1 MCREYYISKVA
12 YFFKMNHFKYL
23 GYSRVNQ
30 MPLFIFPFLILLLS
44 FNSELLASP
53 KLPKTDAEIHYV
65 NFFQETDGIQNLIVN
80 MDKANVSNAMLTG
93 MPLIKKWSINSP
105 KKPRY
110 YQGDDSEVYWFS
122 LTDEIVARGIESLP
136 EHQRK
141 RFYPFICGFNPTDLN
156 AVHHIERQI
165 KWRPGFWKGIG
176 ELITRHDDLTALI
189 SGEKPTAHHKAVH
202 KIMRL
207 AAREKLP
214 VLLHS
219 NITSEREDAPIYLK
233 DLIDILSKNLDVNII
248 WAHAG
253 TSTEIYQRN
262 SLTFLPSTISDLM
275 NQFDNLYILL
285 SWTAKKLIY
294 NADNK
299 PNTEMIE
306 LVIKHPD
313 KFMVGSDLVGR
324 FDSLEKIVNGY
335 DAFLDMLPENIAKKV
350 AYANFLRIMPTS
362 NIPMKN

>member
-1 MCREYYISKVA
+1 MFHLV
-12 YFFKMNHFKYL
+12 
-23 GYSRVNQ
+23 
-30 MPLFIFPFLILLLS
+30 FPFLMLMIGIS
-44 FNSELLASP
+44 SSLLASS
-53 KLPKTDAEIHYV
+53 KFIKTDSEIHYV

-80 MDKANVSNAMLTG
+80 MNKANVSDVMLTG
-93 MPLIKKWSINSP
+93 MPVIKKWDINSP
-105 KKPRY
+105 KRPRY

-136 EHQRK
+136 KDQRIK
-141 RFYPFICGFNPTDLN
+141 FHPFICGFNPTDLN
-156 AVHHIERQI
+156 AVRHIERVI

-176 ELITRHDDLTALI
+176 ELITRHDDLTALTP
-189 SGEKPTAHHKAVH
+189 GEKPRADHEAVH

-207 AAREKLP
+207 AAKENLP

-233 DLIDILSKNLDVNII
+233 ELTKILSDNLDTKII

-253 TSTEIYQRN
+253 TTTEIYQRN
-262 SLTFLPSTISDLM
+262 RLTFLPSTISDLM
-275 NQFDNLYILL
+275 NQYDNLYILL

-294 NADNK
+294 NGDKK
-299 PNTEMIE
+299 PNKEMIE

-313 KFMVGSDLVGR
+313 KFMIGSDLVGK
-324 FDSLEKIVNGY
+324 FDSLEKTINGY
-335 DAFLDMLPENIAKKV
+335 DAFLNMLPENIAKKV
-350 AYANFLRIMPTS
+350 AHDNFLNIVPNF